1 MKKIIKTFFIF
12 LVFLTLSGCG
22 FFGGSEKVI
31 SNITTEEKDGKL
43 YLVVTY
49 TDEYIE
55 PEYFELKQGKDGV
68 RGNGIDKILTDDKTK
83 PGFTLVTVKYTD
95 TSLKDEKFELPHGA
109 SIENIE
115 VVPKV
120 DKDGNPLVDENGEP
134 TGEEE
139 LLITFTSGK
148 EPIRIPYNK
157 PKDGKDGREI
167 VISTLDGKIVWKYED
182 EDDNSW
188 NELVEIE
195 SLKGK
200 DGSSIKSISVVEDK
214 GSYYLSVTY
223 HDKDVP
229 ELVLFD
235 QLQKPSQW
243 HTGNNYPPSNLGTVG
258 DFFLDKTNA
267 KIYQKQSETQ
277 WGEPIVD
284 FGSPNG
290 IHTVTFITDMGTI
303 KGKEQIK
310 ISHGNCVYNDE
321 DGETIPYVDAPDG
334 YEFKGW
340 ILSDMPEVDY
350 YGIFGIYTPVYK
362 DITLKA
368 YFVPINE

>member
-1 MKKIIKTFFIF
+1 MKKIINMFFIF

-49 TDEYIE
+49 TDEFID

-68 RGNGIDKILTDDKTK
+68 RGNGIDEILTDDKTK

-95 TSLKDEKFELPHGA
+95 TSLKDEKFELPHGV

-148 EPIRIPYNK
+148 EAIRIPYNK
-157 PKDGKDGREI
+157 PQDGKDGREI
-167 VISTLDGKIVWKYED
+167 EFNVSDSHIQWRYIG
-182 EDDNSW
+182 EDDKSW
-188 NELVEIE
+188 RNLIDKE
-195 SLKGK
+195 SLKGEDGQMIDYLEIIEKNSEYYFLVYYK
-200 DGSSIKSISVVEDK
+200 DSVLPDEFPIPNMK
-214 GSYYLSVTY
+214 E
-223 HDKDVP
+223 P
-229 ELVLFD
+229 A
-235 QLQKPSQW
+235 QW
-243 HTGNNYPPSNLGTVG
+243 HTGNNYPPSNLGKVG

-267 KIYQKQSETQ
+267 KIYQKQSDTQ

-290 IHTVTFITDMGTI
+290 DCEVNFVTDKGYIIGKDQITL
-303 KGKEQIK
+303 
-310 ISHGNCVYNDE
+310 SYGNCVYND
-321 DGETIPYVDAPDG
+321 DETIPMVDAPDG
-334 YEFKGW
+334 YTFVGW
-340 ILSDMPEVDY
+340 FLTPSPKLEIDGKFTD
-350 YGIFGIYTPVYK
+350 FTPVFK
-362 DITLKA
+362 TLTLYA
-368 YFVPINE
+368 YFEENNE